1 MPNALIKS
9 FAKKSGKS
17 VKELEKMWDALADA
31 YDPKKYDDKYSFIVG
46 VMKKNLKLDEN
57 SSFDKLVIEV
67 IKKLS
72 A

>member
-17 VKELEKMWDALADA
+17 IKDLEKMWGALADA

-57 SSFDKLVIEV
+57 SSFDTLMMEE
-67 IKKLS
+67 IKNLS
-72 A
+72 E